1 MSKVRFGIVGCGMIA
16 NMHADAIANMDNA
29 LLVGVADNAR
39 QAAEKF
45 AQPRGAKVYDDYA
58 AMLRDPDVD
67 AVCICTPSFLHASQA
82 IDALNAGKHVVV
94 EKPMALDEESADE
107 IIKTCEKTGKM
118 LTVVY
123 QLRFEEDVIR
133 LKGLIEGGA
142 FGKITMCN
150 LFMNYYRSKEYFAS
164 SNWKGTLKY
173 DGGGALMNQGI
184 HGVDLLEYL
193 AGDITMVN
201 GKAKTLV
208 HNVEVE
214 DTAVATVEF
223 ASGAMGVIT
232 ASTCTYPGFGRRLEI
247 YGEDGYAVLTENAL
261 TELML
266 NRQPVELNQKATIGC
281 ANDPTAVNYAMHKRQ
296 LNNFVAA
303 IMGKEQLVSDCYAG
317 KKAVRVIKEIYRG

>member
-281 ANDPTAVNYAMHKRQ
+281 AHDPTAVNYAMHKRQ